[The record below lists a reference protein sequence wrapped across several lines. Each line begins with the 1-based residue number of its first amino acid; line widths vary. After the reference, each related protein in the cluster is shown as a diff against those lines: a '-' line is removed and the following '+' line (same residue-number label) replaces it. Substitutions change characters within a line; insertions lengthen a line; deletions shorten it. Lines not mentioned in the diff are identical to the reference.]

1 MERSASSKN
10 TSNNLRISLE
20 NSKININ
27 SSTDISQ
34 KNKKEKN
41 KSKDNIDNKIE
52 NDSKENEDEDYDIFV
67 RAKKKNNSIILH
79 KKNQKKKSKKK
90 RKNSEERKKDTD
102 ENIYTVEDI
111 KPPKE
116 ISKSTKTVKRIKKKV
131 VFLPNFLTIIDVESY
146 KKFNAE
152 NTSSDPFD
160 NIGFFNPRSR
170 FNNNDDEDGKTTTL
184 CSCCI
189 F

>member
-1 MERSASSKN
+1 MEGSASSKN
-10 TSNNLRISLE
+10 ISNNLRNGLE
-20 NSKININ
+20 NSNININ

-34 KNKKEKN
+34 KYKKEKN

-52 NDSKENEDEDYDIFV
+52 KDSKENEDEEYYILL
-67 RAKKKNNSIILH
+67 REKKKNNSIILH
-79 KKNQKKKSKKK
+79 KKNLEKNSKKK
-90 RKNSEERKKDTD
+90 RKNSEITKKDLD
-102 ENIYTVEDI
+102 ENNYTVEDI
-111 KPPKE
+111 KPKE
-116 ISKSTKTVKRIKKKV
+116 ISKSTKSIKTIKKKV

-152 NTSSDPFD
+152 NTSSEPFD
-160 NIGFFNPRSR
+160 NIGFFNPQSR
-170 FNNNDDEDGKTTTL
+170 FNNSNDDDGKAATL